1 MITHTPE
8 YRLVQ
13 NPALGSLCLWAFARR
28 YWEDKKREAGAPMV
42 LAPCVLP
49 VTFHRET
56 VDLLYRRHFD
66 GGLLNA
72 LADDRAFPAALQQ
85 RMENM
90 LDQTFEALNVGFAV
104 GLFTLDHSNQTLIP
118 GRLTRPVFQDDRL
131 CRQMLDTAER
141 LAHWFVIYP
150 LGQICSYLRIQL

>member
-8 YRLVQ
+8 YQLVQ

-28 YWEDKKREAGAPMV
+28 YWEDKQRGAGAPMV

-56 VDLLYRRHFD
+56 VDLLYRRRFD

-72 LADDRAFPAALQQ
+72 LAEDRAFPRSAPTANGEHA
-85 RMENM
+85 RP
-90 LDQTFEALNVGFAV
+90 DIRGFERRICCG
-104 GLFTLDHSNQTLIP
+104 
-118 GRLTRPVFQDDRL
+118 PV
-131 CRQMLDTAER
+131 
-141 LAHWFVIYP
+141 
-150 LGQICSYLRIQL
+150 

>member
-8 YRLVQ
+8 YQLVQ

-28 YWEDKKREAGAPMV
+28 YWEDKQRGAGAPMV

-56 VDLLYRRHFD
+56 VDLLYRRRFD

-72 LADDRAFPAALQQ
+72 LAEDRAFPRSQARRFHDEWFPVLIDVA
-85 RMENM
+85 N
-90 LDQTFEALNVGFAV
+90 
-104 GLFTLDHSNQTLIP
+104 GLVA
-118 GRLTRPVFQDDRL
+118 GGERPARGGGHAGTGHDL
-131 CRQMLDTAER
+131 
-141 LAHWFVIYP
+141 
-150 LGQICSYLRIQL
+150 LGP